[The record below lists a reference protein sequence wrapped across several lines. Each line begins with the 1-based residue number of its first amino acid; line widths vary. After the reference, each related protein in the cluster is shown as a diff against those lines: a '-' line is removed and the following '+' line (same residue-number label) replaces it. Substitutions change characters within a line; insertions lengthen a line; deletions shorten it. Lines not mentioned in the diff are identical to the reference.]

1 MASKTKLNSAQQVR
15 IRTPNFIEECSN
27 DMRTGR
33 LHREPD
39 NRCDTSRQR
48 FSFET
53 GNCSTYP
60 GRQTSSGLLT
70 SSERKSWRWSGL
82 IPMFRNAR
90 LRLALAW
97 VDEMPLTDRFR
108 LRRSHTRSAFSSP
121 PRPVGL
127 GLCRSPCSQFIGRGQ
142 NQQCASHALT
152 GLRTTYARA
161 HTI

>member
-97 VDEMPLTDRFR
+97 VDEMPLY
-108 LRRSHTRSAFSSP
+108 RSFPAAAITYKERILIASTPGRVGSLPITMQSVYRTGNKTSSAH
-121 PRPVGL
+121 RM
-127 GLCRSPCSQFIGRGQ
+127 R
-142 NQQCASHALT
+142 
-152 GLRTTYARA
+152 
-161 HTI
+161 